1 MSREDDLK
9 AAEGF
14 ATKYHDIELIRSEP
28 KLFRYGV
35 NTFMAG
41 ISYGRST
48 PDREML
54 KRLISHWIVLE
65 WRAKKLKYN
74 PKNVD
79 VVEFVIDEF
88 LTLENQRGDN
98 GSR

>member
-1 MSREDDLK
+1 MSREEDIR

-41 ISYGRST
+41 IAYGRAT
-48 PDREML
+48 QREML
-54 KRLISHWIVLE
+54 KRFIEYLSIKSRIEVFIQDE
-65 WRAKKLKYN
+65 T
-74 PKNVD
+74 
-79 VVEFVIDEF
+79 IDEF
-88 LTLENQRGDN
+88 LTLENQRGEN
-98 GSR
+98 GM